1 MLMFVKEHDLAIS
14 QSLRSASDR
23 LDPTGK
29 SISEA
34 RKINIQPSSQDL
46 AGPAAAPVN
55 RK

>member
-1 MLMFVKEHDLAIS
+1 MS

-23 LDPTGK
+23 PEPTGK

-34 RKINIQPSSQDL
+34 RKLKNVKNSSQET
-46 AGPAAAPVN
+46 AEPVTAAVN